1 MELAKAVSLGYKV
14 HRIFETWTWTTWKD
28 DLFVEYIKE
37 FLKIKQEASG
47 WPRSNMTDEEKD
59 AYLQECE
66 DKMGVRLD
74 REKVIYN
81 PGLRHLAKLALNSF
95 WGKWG
100 QRGNLVSTQFVS
112 TAEEIWSI
120 IRDDRKGMK
129 LPIAIFTTSQARLH
143 LYQYLEELQEKVVY
157 YDTDSVIYCATSEEN
172 NRLLVR
178 HKGDLLGQLKDETGG
193 VRIVKFVAAAPKA
206 YSYVLENGKTENY
219 DVRSLALVCGS
230 NTYPA
235 QRYLIDYERDHFVQP
250 YVQFLEALNFAGRRK
265 GNGISMEQYK
275 NGWCLYCFEIGVPAD
290 EDSFEVLRSGTTALK
305 IEFAKALPED
315 VTAIVY
321 SEFQNILY
329 LDQTRN
335 TVSDSNA

>member
-1 MELAKAVSLGYKV
+1 MTLTFQDNQTDPSSIDSEQNVHFMKLCRSCSNACWVSKSADPEFLFYFDVTSLYPYILMSGIFPCGSPVVKRDDFPADITADILMNSMKGLIYCEVDPPRGLLHPVLPFKKEGGSLQFALCAKCATERNQQKPCTCSLEERRLTGTWTHMELAKAVSLGYKV

-120 IRDDRKGMK
+120 IRDDRLDLLSVTNITEDLCMITYRKKEGIVSSTVLLQK
-129 LPIAIFTTSQARLH
+129 KTTACLSGTRVTFSL
-143 LYQYLEELQEKVVY
+143 
-157 YDTDSVIYCATSEEN
+157 
-172 NRLLVR
+172 RLL
-178 HKGDLLGQLKDETGG
+178 KL
-193 VRIVKFVAAAPKA
+193 IVMSWKM
-206 YSYVLENGKTENY
+206 E
-219 DVRSLALVCGS
+219 R
-230 NTYPA
+230 
-235 QRYLIDYERDHFVQP
+235 QR
-250 YVQFLEALNFAGRRK
+250 
-265 GNGISMEQYK
+265 
-275 NGWCLYCFEIGVPAD
+275 
-290 EDSFEVLRSGTTALK
+290 
-305 IEFAKALPED
+305 
-315 VTAIVY
+315 
-321 SEFQNILY
+321 
-329 LDQTRN
+329 
-335 TVSDSNA
+335 